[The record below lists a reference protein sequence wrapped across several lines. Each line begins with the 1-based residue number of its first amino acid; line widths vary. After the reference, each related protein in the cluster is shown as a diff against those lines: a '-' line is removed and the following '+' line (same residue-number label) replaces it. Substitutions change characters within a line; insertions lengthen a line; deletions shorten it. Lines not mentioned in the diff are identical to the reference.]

1 MSSALAPPE
10 FSSRERPALVN
21 GVPQAVV
28 SVHDRGLQYG
38 DGLFETLRCEQGR
51 VRWFERHLARL
62 GAGCARLRIPMPDG
76 ALLRREA
83 ESLIDGHSRALVK
96 LVLTRGV
103 AGGRGYRPSGDEQAT
118 RILTVHPWPAAGSPE
133 FRVALSPVALACNRL
148 LAGLKHLNRLEQ
160 VLAQQAAAAAGVD
173 EVLMCSPSGQVISG
187 SMSNLFV
194 VQGGA
199 LVTPPLEEGGVAG
212 IMRSLVLDLA
222 PQVGI
227 AVRIQPLS
235 RQDLE
240 AAPALFV
247 TNVRL
252 GVQAVHWYEGRR
264 LHPDACG
271 LRLQELIDRAEA

>member
-10 FSSRERPALVN
+10 SSSRERPALVN
-21 GVPQAVV
+21 GVPEAVV

-51 VRWFERHLARL
+51 ARWFERHLARL
-62 GAGCARLRIPMPDG
+62 GAGCARLHIPRPDG
-76 ALLRREA
+76 ELLRREA
-83 ESLIDGHSRALVK
+83 ESLLEGCPRGRAK

-103 AGGRGYRPSGDEQAT
+103 GGGRGYGPSGDEQAP
-118 RILTVHPWPAAGSPE
+118 RILTVHPWPAAGSQE
-133 FRVALSPVALACNRL
+133 FRVALSPVALACNRA

-160 VLAQQAAAAAGVD
+160 VLAQQAAAASGVD

-194 VQGGA
+194 VQGEA

-212 IMRSLVLDLA
+212 IMRSLVLELA

-264 LHPDACG
+264 LHPDARA